1 VTPNER
7 WSTRRVTRLGF
18 LASVGTALFVLESF
32 IPLPV
37 PFLKIGLANISTLL
51 ALVVFGPA
59 DAILVVVIR
68 VVAGS
73 LLTGAILGPSFFLAI
88 CAGVGSA
95 LAMALVS
102 KLVGVLFG
110 IRGLSVIGAAVHV
123 LVQIFL
129 VALVYVRNG
138 SLLYL
143 LPILFIT
150 ALVGGLIVG
159 SVSAQLLPALSHAGL
174 LHFNRPVA
182 SLTRWRVGD
191 AVVCVLLAAA
201 MGGGFVFGRTHDNRG
216 VTVLVQVDGH
226 PVQTLS
232 LLEEKRLNIRGLQ
245 GNVTVET
252 HAGMVRVVEADC
264 PNHICVRTGWRSKA
278 GEAIVCVPNKTVI
291 RILGEDDGGIRGVTG

>member
-1 VTPNER
+1 
-7 WSTRRVTRLGF
+7 
-18 LASVGTALFVLESF
+18 VLESF

-51 ALVVFGPA
+51 ALIVFGTA
-59 DAILVVVIR
+59 DALLVVVIR
-68 VVAGS
+68 VIAGS
-73 LLTGAILGPSFFLAI
+73 LLTGAFLGPSFFLAI

-95 LAMALVS
+95 LAMALAS

-110 IRGLSVIGAAVHV
+110 IRGLSVIGASVHV
-123 LVQIFL
+123 LVQISL
-129 VALVYVRNG
+129 VAFVYVRNG

-143 LPILFIT
+143 LPLLFVT

-159 SVSAQLLPALSHAGL
+159 SVSAHLLPSLSHAGL
-174 LHFNRPVA
+174 LQFTRPVV
-182 SLTRWRVGD
+182 SISRWRAGD

-201 MGGGFVFGRTHDNRG
+201 MGGGFVFGRAHDNRG
-216 VTVLVQVDGH
+216 MTVLVQVDGH
-226 PVQTLS
+226 PVQTLN
-232 LLEEKRLNIRGLQ
+232 LLEERRLSIRGLQ

-278 GEAIVCVPNKTVI
+278 GEAIVCVPNKTVV
-291 RILGEDDGGIRGVTG
+291 RILGENDGGIRGVTG